1 MNEDLSPRK
10 SIDTGTFICPIGM
23 GYTDLPENFRTMS
36 YLSGQVHLI
45 QRESQLEFLEIES
58 QSQIDTMKAFQN
70 YD

>member
-1 MNEDLSPRK
+1 
-10 SIDTGTFICPIGM
+10 M
-23 GYTDLPENFRTMS
+23 GYIDLPENFRTMS

-45 QRESQLEFLEIES
+45 QRESPLEFLEIES